1 MTNQLE
7 ALKVSYYA
15 LKGENAELKAEVER
29 RREVWGEMVA
39 LIRRWRDA
47 MNETSPMAWAPILCE
62 FNEVLAQAEACD
74 GNASTTTE

>member
-29 RREVWGEMVA
+29 RRRANLLGS
-39 LIRRWRDA
+39 RNPD
-47 MNETSPMAWAPILCE
+47 CE
-62 FNEVLAQAEACD
+62 NPVLLVS
-74 GNASTTTE
+74 NR